1 MKKRLK
7 KCPVCG
13 AVMWHFANESRC
25 LECAAWEAQDE
36 KERARV
42 RTLAWAAYHAEHG
55 EPLSLGEA
63 AAMADAMGMS
73 YGAYSL
79 QLSQQKRKMTFHSII
94 FAFYNAMWYTE
105 HSRRL
110 IAPSGS

>member
-1 MKKRLK
+1 MKKKKLK
-7 KCPVCG
+7 TCPVCG
-13 AVMWHFANESRC
+13 AVLYRYAPEDRC
-25 LECAAWEAQDE
+25 FECEMKQAQDE
-36 KERARV
+36 KEQARV

-79 QLSQQKRKMTFHSII
+79 QLSQQKHNVAT
-94 FAFYNAMWYTE
+94 N
-105 HSRRL
+105 
-110 IAPSGS
+110 

>member
-1 MKKRLK
+1 MTKKKLK

-13 AVMWHFANESRC
+13 AVLWHFANESRC

-63 AAMADAMGMS
+63 AAMANALGMS

-79 QLSQQKRKMTFHSII
+79 QLSQQKRNVATK
-94 FAFYNAMWYTE
+94 
-105 HSRRL
+105 
-110 IAPSGS
+110 

>member
-1 MKKRLK
+1 MTKTKLK

-42 RTLAWAAYHAEHG
+42 RTLAWAAYLRNTVNRCHWVKL
-55 EPLSLGEA
+55 PLWLMLWA
-63 AAMADAMGMS
+63 
-73 YGAYSL
+73 
-79 QLSQQKRKMTFHSII
+79 
-94 FAFYNAMWYTE
+94 
-105 HSRRL
+105 
-110 IAPSGS
+110 

>member
-1 MKKRLK
+1 MTAQQAAVRSFYLPEVILYHDEERRLK

-79 QLSQQKRKMTFHSII
+79 QLSQQKRNVAIK
-94 FAFYNAMWYTE
+94 
-105 HSRRL
+105 
-110 IAPSGS
+110 

>member
-1 MKKRLK
+1 MTKKLK

-55 EPLSLGEA
+55 
-63 AAMADAMGMS
+63 
-73 YGAYSL
+73 
-79 QLSQQKRKMTFHSII
+79 
-94 FAFYNAMWYTE
+94 
-105 HSRRL
+105 
-110 IAPSGS
+110 

>member
-1 MKKRLK
+1 MTAQRAVVRSFYLPEVILYHEEKAQKM
-7 KCPVCG
+7 PVCG

-79 QLSQQKRKMTFHSII
+79 QLSQQKRNVAIK
-94 FAFYNAMWYTE
+94 
-105 HSRRL
+105 
-110 IAPSGS
+110 

>member
-1 MKKRLK
+1 MTKTKLK
-7 KCPVCG
+7 KCSVCG

-42 RTLAWAAYHAEHG
+42 RTLAWAAYHLEHG
-55 EPLSLGEA
+55 ERLSLGEV

-79 QLSQQKRKMTFHSII
+79 QLSQQKHNVAT
-94 FAFYNAMWYTE
+94 N
-105 HSRRL
+105 
-110 IAPSGS
+110 

>member
-1 MKKRLK
+1 MTKTKLK
-7 KCPVCG
+7 KFPGCG

-63 AAMADAMGMS
+63 AAMADAMGMT
-73 YGAYSL
+73 YGQYSL
-79 QLSQQKRKMTFHSII
+79 LLSKQKRNVATK
-94 FAFYNAMWYTE
+94 
-105 HSRRL
+105 
-110 IAPSGS
+110 

>member
-1 MKKRLK
+1 MTKTKLK

-13 AVMWHFANESRC
+13 AVMWRFANESRC
-25 LECAAWEAQDE
+25 LECAVWKAQDE

-55 EPLSLGEA
+55 ERLSLGEA
-63 AAMADAMGMS
+63 AVMADAMGMS

-79 QLSQQKRKMTFHSII
+79 QLSQQKRNVAI
-94 FAFYNAMWYTE
+94 N
-105 HSRRL
+105 
-110 IAPSGS
+110 